1 LSYYSEM
8 ELTLAHTAAVV
19 AGLAIVASPLM
30 VSRKG
35 LLPGLAAAVALGI
48 VAAVLITVIRG
59 IA

>member
-1 LSYYSEM
+1 MSYHNEM
-8 ELTLAHTAAVV
+8 ALTFTHTAAVV

-35 LLPGLAAAVALGI
+35 LLPGLVAAVALGI
-48 VAAVLITVIRG
+48 VAAVLITVVRG